1 MENKVNSVH
10 YCGLLSKGFPETPPL
25 SLRLYCLETMS
36 VCLAS
41 AINERQILYF
51 TYIHERCTEQCCNR
65 FLFIRLRL
73 HACCVIHFLFLYIFH
88 VCLACLEVREGIL
101 SHTHLFESTGYG
113 THSPHIY
120 LYVYFFLEV
129 HMSGSHE
136 TCLAGFCFA
145 FLFPTNYVWSLIYM
159 LFSTNFI
166 FYYRSRNT
174 AWKCTTSAQQHQ
186 YCYMVWPID
195 WLQGPHKCSVF
206 TSIALHMCS
215 VVLFHIHSCFPM
227 YIRTRACNTVLF

>member
-129 HMSGSHE
+129 YEWIAWNNVLPAFVLPFYFQLIMFDHLFICYLVQILYFITDLEIQLGS
-136 TCLAGFCFA
+136 A
-145 FLFPTNYVWSLIYM
+145 P
-159 LFSTNFI
+159 
-166 FYYRSRNT
+166 
-174 AWKCTTSAQQHQ
+174 
-186 YCYMVWPID
+186 P
-195 WLQGPHKCSVF
+195 PHNN
-206 TSIALHMCS
+206 TSIATWSGLLTGCRDLIN
-215 VVLFHIHSCFPM
+215 VVCLQ
-227 YIRTRACNTVLF
+227 V

>member
-129 HMSGSHE
+129 YEWIAWNNVLPAFVLHFYSQLIMFDHLFICYLVQILYFITDLEIQLGS
-136 TCLAGFCFA
+136 A
-145 FLFPTNYVWSLIYM
+145 P
-159 LFSTNFI
+159 
-166 FYYRSRNT
+166 
-174 AWKCTTSAQQHQ
+174 
-186 YCYMVWPID
+186 P
-195 WLQGPHKCSVF
+195 PHNN
-206 TSIALHMCS
+206 TSIATWSGLLTGCRDLIN
-215 VVLFHIHSCFPM
+215 VVCLQ
-227 YIRTRACNTVLF
+227 V